1 MLEGLDGAKVE
12 VVRYLPLSLS
22 VQGLLAQL
30 QPLRSALRSQL
41 AGSSRGLQVAIMLRG
56 SLSDARCLQVLRHC
70 GLFRNMRYS
79 RSCVINKVSDG
90 RVRIRDGI
98 EVNVGEFKPNRG

>member
-1 MLEGLDGAKVE
+1 MGEMLGGLDGAKVE

-22 VQGLLAQL
+22 AQGLLVQL

-41 AGSSRGLQVAIMLRG
+41 AGSSRGLRVAIMLRG
-56 SLSDARCLQVLRHC
+56 SLSDARCLQVIRHWR
-70 GLFRNMRYS
+70 LFRNMQYS
-79 RSCVINKVSDG
+79 RSCVINKVSDV

-98 EVNVGEFKPNRG
+98 EDDIRS

>member
-1 MLEGLDGAKVE
+1 MGEMLEGLDGAKAE
-12 VVRYLPLSLS
+12 VVPLSLS

-41 AGSSRGLQVAIMLRG
+41 PGSSRGLRVAIMLRG

-70 GLFRNMRYS
+70 GLFRNMQYS
-79 RSCVINKVSDG
+79 RSCVINKVSDV

-98 EVNVGEFKPNRG
+98 EDDIRS

>member
-30 QPLRSALRSQL
+30 QPRRSAL
-41 AGSSRGLQVAIMLRG
+41 
-56 SLSDARCLQVLRHC
+56 
-70 GLFRNMRYS
+70 
-79 RSCVINKVSDG
+79 
-90 RVRIRDGI
+90 
-98 EVNVGEFKPNRG
+98 

>member
-12 VVRYLPLSLS
+12 MARYLPLSLS

-30 QPLRSALRSQL
+30 RPLRSALRSQL
-41 AGSSRGLQVAIMLRG
+41 AGSSRGLRVAIMLRG
-56 SLSDARCLQVLRHC
+56 SLSDTRCLQVPRHC
-70 GLFRNMRYS
+70 GLFRNMQYS
-79 RSCVINKVSDG
+79 RSCVVNKVSDV

-98 EVNVGEFKPNRG
+98 EVN

>member
-30 QPLRSALRSQL
+30 RSALQSQL
-41 AGSSRGLQVAIMLRG
+41 AGSSRGLRVAIMLRG
-56 SLSDARCLQVLRHC
+56 SLSDVRCLQVLRHYE
-70 GLFRNMRYS
+70 LFRNMRYS
-79 RSCVINKVSDG
+79 RSCVTNKVSDV

-98 EVNVGEFKPNRG
+98 EVN

>member
-1 MLEGLDGAKVE
+1 MGELLEGLDGAKVE

-41 AGSSRGLQVAIMLRG
+41 SGSSRGLQVAIMLRG
-56 SLSDARCLQVLRHC
+56 SLSDACCLQELRHC

-79 RSCVINKVSDG
+79 RPGVPNKFSTVG
-90 RVRIRDGI
+90 YGLRAGI
-98 EVNVGEFKPNRG
+98 EWSKGGI